1 MPEREKARKRSGCPD
16 ILRYYYFSQV
26 REMLRAELDSIL
38 LYVELDNPI
47 LFLHLSSKAVV
58 VKCELVIEKGHPELN
73 QRVCVSKDES
83 VSH

>member
-1 MPEREKARKRSGCPD
+1 MCGEKKRGKKRMSD

-38 LYVELDNPI
+38 LYVELDNPV

-73 QRVCVSKDES
+73 QRVCVSKNES
-83 VSH
+83 GSH